1 MPSVTVMGNDVLSV
15 EHYRGPCSPVY
26 QLASPAA
33 GFLPLAKPL
42 PPCPLYAWMKAN
54 TSAAMSSQDFD
65 ALATALT
72 KAATFAPAG
81 YTNWASIARDG
92 ADAAKAQSLDGV
104 KAACR
109 GCHNQ
114 YKDRYKKEMR
124 DRPI

>member
-1 MPSVTVMGNDVLSV
+1 M
-15 EHYRGPCSPVY
+15 
-26 QLASPAA
+26 
-33 GFLPLAKPL
+33 

-65 ALATALT
+65 ALGVALT

-104 KAACR
+104 KASCR